1 MYLIFIE
8 CLLNDRMQEDFFIL
22 LIKNMNMSSFWEE
35 NVSLSHPC
43 LWDRARCPC
52 GLRRPGRAMS
62 QRCTPLPP
70 PHRPTWVVW
79 VNELSSEAWAVLFSI
94 SASLFPFTAE
104 AALSSVGHGTRSRSW
119 KGLLQPSTPVWTRG
133 KTRASLPSHLQA
145 YLRVLE
151 LLFIYIFIYMELL
164 RLSTISRWPWR
175 KSWTLSA

>member
-1 MYLIFIE
+1 MFHFHIHAYGIGLGA
-8 CLLNDRMQEDFFIL
+8 LVDYVDQGGL
-22 LIKNMNMSSFWEE
+22 W
-35 NVSLSHPC
+35 VSGAPPC
-43 LWDRARCPC
+43 
-52 GLRRPGRAMS
+52 
-62 QRCTPLPP
+62 PP
-70 PHRPTWVVW
+70 PSRPTWVVW

>member
-8 CLLNDRMQEDFFIL
+8 CLLNDRMQEDCFIL

-70 PHRPTWVVW
+70 PTDRPGWSEWMSCRLRLEQSSSQSVLLFFPSQRRLRWARWATGRAPGPGRGCCSRPRQCGQGVRREQVCRLICRPT
-79 VNELSSEAWAVLFSI
+79 SES
-94 SASLFPFTAE
+94 
-104 AALSSVGHGTRSRSW
+104 
-119 KGLLQPSTPVWTRG
+119 
-133 KTRASLPSHLQA
+133 
-145 YLRVLE
+145 
-151 LLFIYIFIYMELL
+151 
-164 RLSTISRWPWR
+164 
-175 KSWTLSA
+175 